1 MSFMPV
7 ISTHVRVS
15 RGWKSDAHQYFT
27 IDTCRQ
33 KQVLIDKYTHP
44 SLSDDAIPSS
54 PYMYWSVLAMTS
66 TQFPLDHAKYH
77 DCLNTSWLAIL
88 ESIMA
93 IKWKPPQKALSFP
106 PQLLLFGNRVVWWS
120 GHCNATSAASPYPP
134 QALPQS
140 RSPDWSGILAFLSLY
155 LSFSS
160 SITTATTWA
169 ICKPPQT
176 RHTTMSSFATPSPH
190 SPRPFFKRP
199 AYPSFKVGRV
209 GKL

>member
-1 MSFMPV
+1 MEEQSCLSCLSSVPMSELVGDESLTPISILQLTPVGKSRSWSINIPIQVYRMMPFL
-7 ISTHVRVS
+7 HP
-15 RGWKSDAHQYFT
+15 
-27 IDTCRQ
+27 
-33 KQVLIDKYTHP
+33 LI
-44 SLSDDAIPSS
+44 
-54 PYMYWSVLAMTS
+54 AMTS